1 MAKFASTKRPGN
13 NRSVIQEVVTSP
25 STESQEVLVIGAE
38 VEGWMTPIVKY
49 LTGSF
54 SPKNDEEAQAVKR
67 RAAKFTMVAGKLY
80 KMGHATPMLR
90 CLGEEETELVLLEVH
105 EGVCGSH
112 IGGRSLT
119 AKLAN
124 NATRLRRLRKKV

>member
-1 MAKFASTKRPGN
+1 
-13 NRSVIQEVVTSP
+13 
-25 STESQEVLVIGAE
+25 
-38 VEGWMTPIVKY
+38 MTPIIKY

-54 SPKNDEEAQAVKR
+54 SPKSDEETQAVKR
-67 RAAKFTMVAGKLY
+67 RAAKFTMVADKLY
-80 KMGHATPMLR
+80 KMGRATPMPR

>member
-1 MAKFASTKRPGN
+1 LARLASTKRPGN
-13 NRSVIQEVVTSP
+13 NRIVVQEVVTSP
-25 STESQEVLVIGAE
+25 NTESQEVLVISAE
-38 VEGWMTPIVKY
+38 AEGWMTPIIKY

-54 SPKNDEEAQAVKR
+54 SPKSDEETQAVKR
-67 RAAKFTMVAGKLY
+67 RAAKFTMVADKLY
-80 KMGHATPMLR
+80 KMGRATPMPR